1 VARTYAIRRADQIA
15 ALGSAARIEILDIL
29 AGLGTSS
36 VANLAAALGRPADA
50 LYYHLRLLV
59 RLGLVVPVGRGRG
72 RGREEALYRAVAPR
86 LAVVYAPGDPENAR
100 AMTRTAAA
108 LLRLGA
114 RDFRLAFRPGVAVSG
129 PHREL
134 WVGRIAARLTP
145 ADVARINRLL
155 LESVRIL
162 ESARASRRG
171 RLYAWT
177 FLLTP
182 IDRRR
187 KGRTK

>member
-1 VARTYAIRRADQIA
+1 MVRTYAIRRPDQIA
-15 ALGSAARIEILDIL
+15 ALASVARIEIVDVL
-29 AGLGTSS
+29 AGVGTCS
-36 VANLAAALGRPADA
+36 VAALAAALGRPADS
-50 LYYHLRLLV
+50 LYYHLRDLV
-59 RLGLVVPVGRGRG
+59 RVGLVVPVGKGRG
-72 RGREEALYRAVAPR
+72 RRRGEALYRAVAPR
-86 LAVVYAPGDPENAR
+86 LAVIYAPKDPENVR
-100 AMTRTAAA
+100 AMNRTTAA

-114 RDFRLAFRPGVAVSG
+114 REFRLAFQPGTRVSG
-129 PHREL
+129 PRREL
-134 WVGRIAARLTP
+134 WVGRIAARLTS
-145 ADVARINRLL
+145 AEIARINRLV
-155 LESVRIL
+155 LESLRVL

>member
-1 VARTYAIRRADQIA
+1 MARTYAIRRADQIA
-15 ALGSAARIEILDIL
+15 ALGSAARIEILDVL

-36 VANLAAALGRPADA
+36 VADLAAALGRPADA
-50 LYYHLRLLV
+50 LYYHLRVLI
-59 RLGLVVPVGRGRG
+59 RLGLAVRVGKGRGR
-72 RGREEALYRAVAPR
+72 RREEALYRAVAPR
-86 LAVVYAPGDPENAR
+86 LAVLYAPEDPKNVR

-129 PHREL
+129 PCREL
-134 WVGRIAARLTP
+134 WIGRMAARLTP
-145 ADVARINRLL
+145 AEIARVNRLL
-155 LESVRIL
+155 LETLRIL
-162 ESARASRRG
+162 ESGRASRGG

-187 KGRTK
+187 KGRTT